1 MQCSIPLSLSKTLRA
16 PRTFKNE
23 VQQCIR
29 FFIGSNL

>member
-1 MQCSIPLSLSKTLRA
+1 MGNVIFEKKIN
-16 PRTFKNE
+16 RTFKNE